1 MFGVLKGSL
10 SGVLSWDPRTGL
22 ERFAE
27 ATPRRVLWAI
37 LAVVFIG
44 GCGLYYWPVME
55 VRIPGRFEG
64 IPRTSRDMPYLTDRQ
79 KQEAEE
85 IIRASGIVELVN
97 GGQGWD
103 ADWRTLRS
111 ANSIPGTKGVT
122 VEVFCERPVD
132 GSGPWSLV
140 KCRGTRKISHNQK
153 WSHVSRLVTWV
164 DLEAKSVVGYGVT
177 SEPEDDPAAKMGSPN
192 LLGIA
197 RLYDV
202 QTGKRLTTAPVA
214 LVPPEPL
221 ACPPG
226 THYWD

>member
-27 ATPRRVLWAI
+27 ATPKACPLGD
-37 LAVVFIG
+37 IG

-64 IPRTSRDMPYLTDRQ
+64 IPRTSRDMPYLTDLQ
-79 KQEAEE
+79 KQETEE

-111 ANSIPGTKGVT
+111 ATSIPDTEGVT
-122 VEVFCERPVD
+122 VEVFWERPVD

-140 KCRGTRKISHNQK
+140 KCRGTRKISHSQK
-153 WSHVSRLVTWV
+153 WSHMSRLVTWV

-177 SEPEDDPAAKMGSPN
+177 SEPEDDPAAKMAPPPPN

-202 QTGKRLTTAPVA
+202 QTGKRLITAPVA